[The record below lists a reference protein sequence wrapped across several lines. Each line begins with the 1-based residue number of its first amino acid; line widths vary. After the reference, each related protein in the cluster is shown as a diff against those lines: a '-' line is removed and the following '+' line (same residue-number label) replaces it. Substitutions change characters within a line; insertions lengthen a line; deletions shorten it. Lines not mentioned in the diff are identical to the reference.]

1 MAESDIEIKSAEPT
15 APAELVD
22 EIERTRANLAQTID
36 QIANRVA
43 PANVA
48 RRALDQAKERLSQVD
63 PMVGGAVAL
72 AAVSVTC
79 YFIWRKLRK

>member
-1 MAESDIEIKSAEPT
+1 MAESDIETKSAEPT
-15 APAELVD
+15 VPTELVD

-36 QIANRVA
+36 QIADRVA

-48 RRALDQAKERLSQVD
+48 RRAVDQARERLSQVD
-63 PMVGGAVAL
+63 PMVGGGIAL
-72 AAVSVTC
+72 AAASVTC